1 MTETITL
8 AGRVREVLLGAG
20 FDDIRGII
28 VPGGTAFQATEGAGV
43 TVSVH
48 GTATHR
54 TRRGLLY
61 RYMRALR
68 DAGMTV
74 SDRTERGYVF
84 VHEEG
89 QEADPVEVK
98 DRVNAVLACHFEDA
112 AFLAAGVTGGTAAI
126 VTTDGDWERLAQY
139 AATLRESGFI
149 VADHSE
155 RGQLYVREHGPAHGL
170 AMARE
175 IAGICRSG
183 YSEHVRAHGPDG
195 GAVGDLASAA
205 QGGRFTVEREG
216 CQYDLIVVPRAG
228 QS

>member
-20 FDDIRGII
+20 FDDISGI
-28 VPGGTAFQATEGAGV
+28 VPGGTAFQLAEGAGV

-48 GTATHR
+48 GTITGR
-54 TRRGLLY
+54 GRRGMLY

-68 DAGMTV
+68 DTGMTV
-74 SDRTERGYVF
+74 SDRTERGYVY

-98 DRVNAVLACHFEDA
+98 GRVTAVLAHHFEDA
-112 AFLAAGVTGGTAAI
+112 AFLVARVTGGTAAI
-126 VTTDGDWERLAQY
+126 VTTDGDRERLAQY

-183 YSEHVRAHGPDG
+183 YGEHVRAHGPDG

-205 QGGRFTVEREG
+205 QGGRFIVEREG
-216 CQYDLIVVPRAG
+216 CLCDVVVTPRAG